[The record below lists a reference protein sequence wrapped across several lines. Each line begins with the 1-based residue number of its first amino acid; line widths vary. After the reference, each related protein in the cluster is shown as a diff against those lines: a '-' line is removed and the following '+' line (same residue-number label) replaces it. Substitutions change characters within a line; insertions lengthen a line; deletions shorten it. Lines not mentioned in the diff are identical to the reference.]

1 MSEGEVRGLATPGS
15 RVKVLWRHPEE
26 SEGAAGLGVRREPLG
41 LCREGSHS
49 SHLGGP
55 LNNSDPPKTWRKIPC
70 LRALHHYHSM
80 CFYSYI
86 TQLWPLGS
94 PAPWEGIPSFHHRV
108 SLSHRP
114 GPADFPSPDHQQCQ
128 LRK

>member
-70 LRALHHYHSM
+70 LRALHHYHVLL
-80 CFYSYI
+80 
-86 TQLWPLGS
+86 QLHNTAVASGKPSTVGGHPQFS
-94 PAPWEGIPSFHHRV
+94 PQSVPQPQA
-108 SLSHRP
+108 RP
-114 GPADFPSPDHQQCQ
+114 CRLP
-128 LRK
+128 